1 MLNLTY
7 EDINEYILITN
18 MIVDCKITSFK
29 DLILYCIDEFE
40 NDFNKHS
47 CNVPMIE
54 TVIKN
59 PEYFKIFIDS
69 NNKKISEDFISHSVM

>member
-7 EDINEYILITN
+7 EDISECILITN
-18 MIVDCKITSFK
+18 MIVDCKIRDFK
-29 DLILYCIDEFE
+29 DLIMYCIDEFE
-40 NDFNKHS
+40 NDFNKNS
-47 CNVPMIE
+47 SNVPMIE

-69 NNKKISEDFISHSVM
+69 NNKKTSENLICHNIV